1 MNTAYIEQTEHEVT
15 QTNIKLCHFCIWRI
29 PVYDVEDDDDDER
42 LLLVLF
48 SVSTAEAS
56 SNKQNGNGKKRELA
70 THKTMQDELQT
81 F

>member
-1 MNTAYIEQTEHEVT
+1 MNTAYIEQTEHEMT
-15 QTNIKLCHFCIWRI
+15 QTNIKLCHFWRI
-29 PVYDVEDDDDDER
+29 PVDDVEDDDDDDER
-42 LLLVLF
+42 LLPVLF